1 MGPSEAQDGL
11 KLGQV
16 GLKLA
21 SEGDLDVIL
30 PSCARLGGNLADK
43 MATQAASER
52 QDAVLEA
59 SWSALGRSL
68 GGPGRSWGGPGAFL
82 GNKPLRGGVNPGVK
96 GAALRNARAP

>member
-1 MGPSEAQDGL
+1 MGPSEAQDEL

-16 GLKLA
+16 GIKLA

-30 PSCARLGGNLADK
+30 PSWAHLGGNMADK
-43 MATQAASER
+43 MATHAAEER

-68 GGPGRSWGGPGAFL
+68 GGPGRSWGDPGAFL
-82 GNKPLRGGVNPGVK
+82 DSKVHR
-96 GAALRNARAP
+96 

>member
-43 MATQAASER
+43 MATQAA
-52 QDAVLEA
+52 
-59 SWSALGRSL
+59 
-68 GGPGRSWGGPGAFL
+68 
-82 GNKPLRGGVNPGVK
+82 
-96 GAALRNARAP
+96 